1 MTQRKRVKT
10 DRYRQRMQRE
20 ANKQKSLRA
29 GRDVVAPKMK
39 ASTFVNDVIV
49 IEGPELLTPILKRS
63 CGCRSKEVWSIAF
76 AMTNMSSTPI
86 PMSRNAMRLCT
97 PLCFNP
103 MLNAMLN
110 PAK

>member
-1 MTQRKRVKT
+1 MPSFISPEYSFYFGDKKCPQQHSHASSLQQQSPQHSPFIFAFRSVSHSMTQRKRVKT

-49 IEGPELLTPILKRS
+49 IDGPE
-63 CGCRSKEVWSIAF
+63 
-76 AMTNMSSTPI
+76 
-86 PMSRNAMRLCT
+86 
-97 PLCFNP
+97 
-103 MLNAMLN
+103 
-110 PAK
+110 